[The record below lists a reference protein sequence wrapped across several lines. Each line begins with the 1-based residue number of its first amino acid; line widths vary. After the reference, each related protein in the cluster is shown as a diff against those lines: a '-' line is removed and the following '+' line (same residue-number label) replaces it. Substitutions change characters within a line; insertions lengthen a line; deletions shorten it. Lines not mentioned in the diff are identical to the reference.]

1 MANIVENTGVYQGTE
16 VRSWLVANAKLRV
29 GMDRWSWE
37 YVAYDIQDGHI
48 GFYLNSDPAK
58 RRHEV
63 WGSDGEY
70 LGVREALS
78 SLHAQ
83 AEAMNRLRAAL
94 PELEGVEGI
103 EVHTMDSLLSKL
115 TGGQDWQDEKGAPE
129 VDEVALMAEARA
141 ECAEFLGE
149 TDLSDALVDFLNAR
163 APKMGDDAL
172 LRILARA
179 VGHHM
184 AERNMRETESLCWVM
199 REAGDG
205 YELTLKD
212 GSEFSFL
219 VRR

>member
-1 MANIVENTGVYQGTE
+1 
-16 VRSWLVANAKLRV
+16 
-29 GMDRWSWE
+29 
-37 YVAYDIQDGHI
+37 
-48 GFYLNSDPAK
+48 
-58 RRHEV
+58 
-63 WGSDGEY
+63 
-70 LGVREALS
+70 
-78 SLHAQ
+78 
-83 AEAMNRLRAAL
+83 
-94 PELEGVEGI
+94 
-103 EVHTMDSLLSKL
+103 MDSYLDKL
-115 TGGQDWQDEKGAPE
+115 TGQTVDPADVFGGLQGDWTDEDAEVVLNCAGLSSSDE

-141 ECAEFLGE
+141 EGAEFLGE